1 MCCINY
7 ILGAVLHLLIVSQTE
22 LLEGLNKTYKV
33 KVVGDFNTIH
43 E

>member
-7 ILGAVLHLLIVSQTE
+7 ILGAVLHLPIVSQTE